1 MQTNSEAAEQKL
13 EKVKKKLTVF
23 LMYCKDTHEDFN
35 IRFLANFNISNHLT
49 GII

>member
-13 EKVKKKLTVF
+13 EKVKKTVF

-35 IRFLANFNISNHLT
+35 IRFLTNF
-49 GII
+49 

>member
-23 LMYCKDTHEDFN
+23 LMYCNECKDTHEDFN
-35 IRFLANFNISNHLT
+35 IRFLTNF
-49 GII
+49 